1 MDRKILL
8 TASVG
13 STNYNLVDELSDYD
27 YKQFVCP
34 TFEDLYS
41 KKMFSHAYTSNEC
54 DYTVHDIRKL
64 PELLYKANI
73 NFIEVLFA
81 QKCEYD
87 SELHWLFDNKQALAT
102 MNLPY
107 LYDACIG
114 MYYEKMKRLH
124 TGTQTTKTLVEKYG
138 YDTKQAMCAY
148 RLLDF
153 IIRMA
158 ENYFDF
164 EESVIYKDGDPIK
177 SILMNIK
184 RGHFTEST
192 FTAILEDRKRW
203 ALSYKDDFKSK
214 HVNDSLLEELNGKIL
229 YIVKNNILK
238 VGQYE

>member
-1 MDRKILL
+1 MGREVLL

-34 TFEDLYS
+34 TFEDLYN
-41 KKMFSHAYTSNEC
+41 KKMYSDAYTSAEC

-81 QKCEYD
+81 KTLEYD
-87 SELHWLFDNKQALAT
+87 KSLDWLFENKQELAT

-114 MYYEKMKRLH
+114 TYYEKMKGIH
-124 TGTQTTKTLVEKYG
+124 KGTKTTKVLVDKFG
-138 YDTKQAMCAY
+138 YDTKAAMCAY

-153 IIRMA
+153 ITRMSC
-158 ENYFDF
+158 NNFDF
-164 EESVIYKDGDPIK
+164 AKSVKYEADEPIRDF
-177 SILMNIK
+177 LMGTK
-184 RGHFTEST
+184 RGRYTEEV
-192 FTAILEDRKRW
+192 FNEMLNDKKEW
-203 ALSYKDDFKSK
+203 ALTLKTEYKEKK
-214 HVNDSLLEELNGKIL
+214 LNDKLLHAMNEFILNV
-229 YIVKNNILK
+229 VKNRVIK
-238 VGQYE
+238 